1 MSYLKKIDGDADAM
15 IPFAGG
21 IVEGGNVRTPCGP
34 RRVELVRPGDL
45 IVTRDTGLQPVRM
58 VWKREVTSAQMAAR
72 PDLAPIRLKP
82 RALGPMMPQ
91 KDLCLAPDHRVLVPG
106 YRLAGQEKHAS
117 CLIEARELAGA
128 SDAAYVD
135 RSAETVRCFTLIFDT
150 HQVFCVNGLPVE
162 SFLPSAS
169 AVASLSEDFRD
180 ALVRRFPQ
188 LRREPNSYPP
198 AEYTVLSGV
207 EYLPSQV

>member
-1 MSYLKKIDGDADAM
+1 MTYLKKVEGEAGLAQS
-15 IPFAGG
+15 FAGG
-21 IVEGGNVRTPCGP
+21 IVEGANVRTPCGP

-45 IVTRDTGLQPVRM
+45 IVTRDNGLQPVRM
-58 VWKREVTSAQMAAR
+58 VWSRELSSAQMAAC

-91 KDLCLAPDHRVLVPG
+91 KDVCLAPDHRVLVPG
-106 YRLAGQEKHAS
+106 YRLAGQENTKS
-117 CLIEARELAGA
+117 CLVEARELAGA

-135 RSAETVRCFTLIFDT
+135 RSADGLRCITLVFDT

-162 SFLPSAS
+162 SFLPSAG
-169 AVASLSEDFRD
+169 AVSNLSEDLRD
-180 ALVRRFPQ
+180 DLVRRFPQ

-198 AEYTVLSGV
+198 AEYRVVKGA
-207 EYLPSQV
+207 EYVSLQV

>member
-1 MSYLKKIDGDADAM
+1 MSYLKKVEGDAEAT
-15 IPFAGG
+15 IAFAGG
-21 IVEGGNVRTPCGP
+21 IVEGANVRTPCGP
-34 RRVELVRPGDL
+34 RRIELVRPGDL

-58 VWKREVTSAQMAAR
+58 VWSRELSCAQLTAN
-72 PDLAPIRLKP
+72 PSLAPIRLKP

-106 YRLAGQEKHAS
+106 YRLAGPEQTAS
-117 CLIEARELAGA
+117 CLMEARDLAGV

-135 RSAETVRCFTLIFDT
+135 RSAEVVRCFTLIFDT
-150 HQVFCVNGLPVE
+150 HQIFCVNGLPVE
-162 SFLPSAS
+162 SFLPSAG
-169 AVASLSEDFRD
+169 AVASLSEEFRD

-198 AEYTVLSGV
+198 AEYKAVNGV
-207 EYLPSQV
+207 EYLPS

>member
-1 MSYLKKIDGDADAM
+1 MSYLKKIEGDADAK
-15 IPFAGG
+15 IGFAGG

-58 VWKREVTSAQMAAR
+58 VWKKELSAAQIAAC

-91 KDLCLAPDHRVLVPG
+91 RDLCLAPDHRVLVPG
-106 YRLAGQEKHAS
+106 YRLAGPDNKRG
-117 CLIEARELAGA
+117 CLIEARELAGS

-135 RSAETVRCFTLIFDT
+135 RSAETVRCFTLVFDS
-150 HQVFCVNGLPVE
+150 HQIFCVNGLPVE
-162 SFLPSAS
+162 SFLPTAS
-169 AVASLSEDFRD
+169 SVAGLAEDFRD
-180 ALVRRFPQ
+180 ALVQRFPQ

-198 AEYTVLSGV
+198 AEYRALDGV
-207 EYLPSQV
+207 EYLSALA

>member
-1 MSYLKKIDGDADAM
+1 MTYLKKVEGDAVATTS
-15 IPFAGG
+15 FAGG
-21 IVEGGNVRTPCGP
+21 IVEGANVRTPCGP

-58 VWKREVTSAQMAAR
+58 VWSRQVTSAQMIAN

-91 KDLCLAPDHRVLVPG
+91 KDLCLTPDHRVLVPG
-106 YRLAGQEKHAS
+106 YRLAGQEKNTS

-135 RSAETVRCFTLIFDT
+135 RSAEVVRCFTLIFDS
-150 HQVFCVNGLPVE
+150 HQIFCVNGLPVE
-162 SFLPSAS
+162 SFLPSAG
-169 AVASLSEDFRD
+169 AVASLSDEFRD

-198 AEYTVLSGV
+198 AEYQAVNGV
-207 EYLPSQV
+207 EYIST